1 MVLNSE
7 CLLKTAEEED
17 CDQLFTMLTTNF
29 TAQKLKV
36 HSVFLSFDL
45 CLFLYFIQFVLS
57 RDCVSVLRRLQQS
70 V

>member
-7 CLLKTAEEED
+7 RQLKTTEEED

-36 HSVFLSFDL
+36 HSVFLSFD
-45 CLFLYFIQFVLS
+45 FVL
-57 RDCVSVLRRLQQS
+57 VSLFHPVCPQ
-70 V
+70 

>member
-7 CLLKTAEEED
+7 RQLKTTEEED

-36 HSVFLSFDL
+36 HSVFLSFDFVFVS
-45 CLFLYFIQFVLS
+45 LFHPVCPQ
-57 RDCVSVLRRLQQS
+57 
-70 V
+70 